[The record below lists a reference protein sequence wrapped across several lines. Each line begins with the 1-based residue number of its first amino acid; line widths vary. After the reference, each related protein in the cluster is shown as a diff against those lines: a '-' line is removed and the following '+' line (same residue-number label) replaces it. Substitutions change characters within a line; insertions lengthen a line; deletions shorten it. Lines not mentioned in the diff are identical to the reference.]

1 MWRNQRLASISL
13 NKVIASLGSQ
23 KRVGLFLCVSVGIT
37 STAGPVLLV
46 PHQCQGG
53 GGGGGGAGIHL
64 RQLCSPSHGTNKPGP
79 FASFTP
85 QRSLG
90 NERPGAYYLFSLSSD
105 PLVVRTSI
113 DSIILIGSLPFPTIY
128 TREGKRA
135 HRLAGA
141 PWPQYEG

>member
-53 GGGGGGAGIHL
+53 GGGGGGQGSTSDSSAVHRTAQTNL
-64 RQLCSPSHGTNKPGP
+64 DLSP
-79 FASFTP
+79 
-85 QRSLG
+85 
-90 NERPGAYYLFSLSSD
+90 LS
-105 PLVVRTSI
+105 PPNVL
-113 DSIILIGSLPFPTIY
+113 
-128 TREGKRA
+128 
-135 HRLAGA
+135 
-141 PWPQYEG
+141 